1 MDLGIRGK
9 VAIVTGSSRGIG
21 RATAISLGTEGA
33 RVVVCARGAEALE
46 ESAAAVRATGAEVIA
61 VAADLTTVE
70 GVEKVM
76 ADARQAFGSIDILVN
91 NVGGSRGLPTWEA
104 TDDDWTGVIDIN
116 LRPAIRASRA
126 VIPDMVARGSGC
138 IIIISSI
145 YGRESGGATTYNA
158 IKAAE
163 LSFSKQLAR
172 QLAPK
177 GVRVNAVAP
186 GSILFPGG
194 GWQRR
199 IDADPEAMSRFVAS
213 DIPIG
218 RFGRPEEVADV
229 VTFLCSTRASLV
241 TGACLNVDGCQSHS
255 NI

>member
-9 VAIVTGSSRGIG
+9 VAIITGSSRGIG
-21 RATAISLGTEGA
+21 RATAISLGREGA
-33 RVVVCARGAEALE
+33 RVVICSRGADALA
-46 ESAAAVRATGAEVIA
+46 ESAAAVRATGAEVLA
-61 VAADLTTVE
+61 VEADLTTVS
-70 GVEKVM
+70 GVENVTSS
-76 ADARQAFGSIDILVN
+76 ARNAFGSIDILVN

-104 TDDDWTGVIDIN
+104 TDDDWDGVIDIN

-126 VIPDMVARGSGC
+126 VIPEMVARGNGC
-138 IIIISSI
+138 IVIVSSI

-199 IDADPEAMSRFVAS
+199 IDADAEAMRRFVET
-213 DIPIG
+213 DLPFG
-218 RFGRPEEVADV
+218 RFGGPDEVADV
-229 VTFLCSTRASLV
+229 ITFLCSARASLV
-241 TGACLNVDGCQSHS
+241 TGTCLNVDGCQSHS